1 MKSIA
6 VILLPV
12 FTLQSSSAVPLTWT
26 VETSR
31 VKPAAF
37 EAYQGETLEFEA
49 ALCSNGKPLAAPLNY
64 SFFWQTNG
72 MGNVYWSTN
81 VASAANHPTNVMF
94 ATWTPSMDVGA
105 RAYTCFLGAPG
116 TIYHAA
122 FQLRLRP
129 SPGAVPNALPLPT
142 PTIDFARV
150 TVTNAPWA
158 TPEDMPD
165 GSARPLPKH
174 LHALDFDD
182 GYPGD
187 AKKYYRIRGAEE
199 SEGGCS
205 AVRSGNFLYRNFDF
219 PFDDRAEFIVRMSA
233 GPGRLASVGVAQV
246 GTNLT
251 ERMVT
256 SGSPEYSARYK
267 WLPGAT
273 VDGINENGV
282 VAEINVVN
290 GDPQTS
296 GWLATGD
303 IHPLGAVRWVLDNAK
318 TAEDAATNLAVR
330 IAFPQGWTQNFH
342 FMIADERE
350 TYIVENGAASN
361 VTAVAAKR
369 VMTNFPI
376 LPDDYEGMG
385 AERYVLLLGGASI
398 TNAWYTNAYRRETNP
413 PWFSEF
419 GNNYEYLNAALNRWN
434 DGHTKEQHR
443 GESYTQTTYPYE
455 TITWWQTVHTSV
467 YDITNRVLRIAVQE
481 TDDWYVFQVPSSCG
495 GSSIDTNAVIDIAQS
510 VVAPAVNAAVNTGR
524 AITASAATD
533 GTNYTDTAVSALSST
548 VSSQLSQ
555 LTDNKLDVHFG
566 RGAISWDM
574 RNNKESMTIGGRGEL
589 RLDFPDI
596 YSTGTI
602 DAEDVTCGNGHRL
615 SAKADSADVSS
626 LSSQVSG
633 LASSKADSAD
643 LAPIRTAANDALSY
657 GRGVFMYL
665 NGTTN
670 CYFSGT
676 NYVIGAESTNRTAFA
691 LEEGMDLATV
701 PCSMA
706 LWEIRDGTRQCVWD
720 QRDWTVW
727 YWNFKIEQYRSE
739 HDGRDAALRA
749 LIEGRC
755 PLNWASYTAC
765 GLTNAAGDTTWIDT
779 PKVVLAAGYAWQHQ
793 LTVDGVGYW
802 GIQGNGFEVG
812 GSGTNSTLRITDW
825 EGNEVLKITK
835 GSARLAY
842 LTSGS
847 GVASG
852 FDGGWMWYDMMC
864 DAQPTGEFTV
874 DLLDTFVEEGDG
886 CPAEVREYVDR
897 GNGVWRCYFRAR
909 PGINATACFARFK
922 VQVGTETTVE
932 YGTAPTVPGLIV
944 NGRKIAPVIPA
955 NAQVGDTVTWKVV
968 Q

>member
-1 MKSIA
+1 MKHNPHILAPAALILSILQLQ
-6 VILLPV
+6 LLTP
-12 FTLQSSSAVPLTWT
+12 TLYAAVPLRWT

-31 VKPAAF
+31 VQPAVF
-37 EAYQGETLEFEA
+37 EAYQGETLTFEV
-49 ALCSNGKPLAAPLNY
+49 ALQSHGRALEAPVDY
-64 SFFWQTNG
+64 GFYWQTNG
-72 MGNVYWSTN
+72 MGNAYWSTN
-81 VASAANHPTNVMF
+81 VASAANYPAFAGTNVMF
-94 ATWTPSMDVGA
+94 ATWLPSMDVGA
-105 RAYTCFLGAPG
+105 RAYNCFIGAPG
-116 TIYHAA
+116 SNYHAA
-122 FQLRLRP
+122 FQLRLRA
-129 SPGAVPNALPLPT
+129 SPGAVPNVIEQPP
-142 PTIDFARV
+142 P
-150 TVTNAPWA
+150 
-158 TPEDMPD
+158 
-165 GSARPLPKH
+165 
-174 LHALDFDD
+174 
-182 GYPGD
+182 
-187 AKKYYRIRGAEE
+187 
-199 SEGGCS
+199 
-205 AVRSGNFLYRNFDF
+205 
-219 PFDDRAEFIVRMSA
+219 
-233 GPGRLASVGVAQV
+233 
-246 GTNLT
+246 
-251 ERMVT
+251 
-256 SGSPEYSARYK
+256 
-267 WLPGAT
+267 
-273 VDGINENGV
+273 
-282 VAEINVVN
+282 
-290 GDPQTS
+290 
-296 GWLATGD
+296 
-303 IHPLGAVRWVLDNAK
+303 VLD
-318 TAEDAATNLAVR
+318 LA
-330 IAFPQGWTQNFH
+330 H
-342 FMIADERE
+342 
-350 TYIVENGAASN
+350 
-361 VTAVAAKR
+361 TAV
-369 VMTNFPI
+369 I
-376 LPDDYEGMG
+376 
-385 AERYVLLLGGASI
+385 
-398 TNAWYTNAYRRETNP
+398 NP
-413 PWFSEF
+413 PWPT
-419 GNNYEYLNAALNRWN
+419 
-434 DGHTKEQHR
+434 D
-443 GESYTQTTYPYE
+443 QT
-455 TITWWQTVHTSV
+455 IDARIRQVIADD
-467 YDITNRVLRIAVQE
+467 DITANVPTGMVRTVVSNTVTKA
-481 TDDWYVFQVPSSCG
+481 YVESLGISGG
-495 GSSIDTNAVIDIAQS
+495 GSSIDTNAVIDIATS

-524 AITASAATD
+524 AITASAAAD
-533 GTNYTDTAVSALSST
+533 GTNYTDTAVGQL
-548 VSSQLSQ
+548 SSQLSQ
-555 LTDNKLDVHFG
+555 LSQQKADKSTVYTKEESDEMLTRKRDVKNLG
-566 RGAISWDM
+566 VLGNADDPKRGIVEWERQDLWGGTLTWSDERGSWYGILYDPYGEYEIVPGHTPIGSDDM
-574 RNNKESMTIGGRGEL
+574 SFFLYKNGEL
-589 RLDFPDI
+589 VASGYNCLEIGDFRAVTVDRLAKVSDI
-596 YSTGTI
+596 PAEVEVIDPASATSTGKAA
-602 DAEDVTCGNGHRL
+602 DALKTRQ
-615 SAKADSADVSS
+615 S
-626 LSSQVSG
+626 L
-633 LASSKADSAD
+633 AAKADSAD

-749 LIEGRC
+749 LIARRC
-755 PLNWASYTAC
+755 PLNWSSYTAC

-886 CPAEVREYVDR
+886 CPAEVREYADR

-955 NAQVGDTVTWKVV
+955 NAQIGDTVTWKVV